1 MFNYKDAIN
10 MKKKLNGESG
20 KSDGGARWRAGGR
33 RAVGEC
39 EERCADEL
47 FKA

>member
-1 MFNYKDAIN
+1 
-10 MKKKLNGESG
+10 MKKKLNGNESG
-20 KSDGGARWRAGGR
+20 KVTVERGGEQEDGGLWENARN
-33 RAVGEC
+33 